1 MRFSDEQMIDIENVC
16 KLVVRKEITYPE
28 ASKYL
33 KDKYNATKCV
43 YSYDGKAIIEFPDGK
58 TLRFGS
64 LNEEKKLNYFYQE
77 DIKCKIRK

>member
-1 MRFSDEQMIDIENVC
+1 MRFSDEQMKDIENVC
-16 KLVVRKEITYPE
+16 KLVVRKKITYPE

-43 YSYDGKAIIEFPDGK
+43 YSYDGKAIIG
-58 TLRFGS
+58 FGS